1 MELHDI
7 DAALAEIQDALENEH
22 AALEARVAEAMQAR
36 TYEVLAE
43 VSPRI
48 TAIEGFRTR
57 VAALNTDWQKAFA
70 KKRRSGDKLS
80 RGLRTSQEAF
90 FKPILAALVARG
102 GSARKSDIVADLEA
116 SMGASL
122 TAHDRMELPSNP
134 HEIRWQ
140 NTVAW
145 ARHDLRLAG
154 RIKDDSPQGIWEI
167 SDAGREWLGTT
178 EATKE

>member
-1 MELHDI
+1 MEFADI
-7 DAALAEIQDALENEH
+7 QPALEDIQEVLEAEH
-22 AALEARVAEAMQAR
+22 AALEAQLQEALSAR
-36 TYEVLAE
+36 TYDVLKQLT
-43 VSPRI
+43 PRI
-48 TAIEGFRTR
+48 EAIEAFRAR
-57 VAALNTDWQKAFA
+57 VVALNGDWQKTFA

-90 FKPILAALVARG
+90 FKPILTALIARG

-116 SMGASL
+116 AMGATL
-122 TAHDRMELPSNP
+122 TAHDRMALPSNP

-167 SDAGREWLGTT
+167 SDAGREWM
-178 EATKE
+178 KEG